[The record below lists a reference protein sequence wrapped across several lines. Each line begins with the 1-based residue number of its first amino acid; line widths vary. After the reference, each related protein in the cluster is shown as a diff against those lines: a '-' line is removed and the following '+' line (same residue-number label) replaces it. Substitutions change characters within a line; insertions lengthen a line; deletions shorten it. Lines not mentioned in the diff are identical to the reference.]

1 MPNPQKD
8 IVKLRAEIAKHDRL
22 YYKDAT
28 PSIDDQAYDRLKAE
42 LATLEAAS
50 PEFNF
55 GDSPT
60 QSVGDDRLEAFV
72 SYTHR
77 VPMLSLDNTYSMEEL
92 IEFGR
97 RLEKRFPDQTLNYLV
112 EPKIDGVAVSLTYE
126 HGQFVRAVSRGNGA
140 EGDDIT
146 SNVRPIAGLPTTIE
160 NAPDILEVRGEIY
173 MRHEEFERIN
183 AIREAAGQQL
193 YANPRNLAAGTIKLL
208 DPAEASARKLD
219 MVLYGVGACEPARYF
234 SHQAEIQEKLKGWGF
249 SVLEKIWLSDGIE
262 QAWTSIEE
270 LDTLRQDFS
279 YPTDG
284 AVVKL
289 DDFRLQDEAGFTSK
303 APRWAI
309 AYKFEAERAETLLK
323 EISLQIG
330 RTGAVTPVAILEP
343 VQLAGT
349 TVSRA
354 TLHNEDEI
362 QRKDIRPGDT
372 VLVQKAGEIIP
383 QVLGVIE
390 SKRPADSQPFDFGAH
405 LASLGIVAERDPTEA
420 VWRITSKDDPIR
432 QQRALQHFASRAC
445 MDIENLGTAVV
456 EQLVSRGLAK
466 NQADLYTLN
475 TEQLLGLEKFAEKS
489 ATNLIAA
496 LETSKTRALW
506 QLIHGLG
513 IPHVGKQSAK
523 DLEAHFESLD
533 AIASATEEQLEEVDG
548 VGSIMAQSLHAWFT
562 EPDHVTLIDRLR
574 DYGLNFQSARIET
587 GDSALAG
594 KIFVLTGSLP
604 NLTRS
609 EASAMI
615 EKVGGRA
622 SSSVSKKTDY
632 VIAGEASG
640 SKYAKAVK
648 LELQILDES
657 AFQALINAS

>member
-42 LATLEAAS
+42 LAELELAS
-50 PEFNF
+50 PEFDF
-55 GDSPT
+55 SDSPT

-97 RLEKRFPDQTLNYLV
+97 RLEKRFPEQTLNYLV

-183 AIREAAGQQL
+183 AIREAADQQL

-262 QAWTSIEE
+262 KAWTSIEE

>member
-1 MPNPQKD
+1 MPNARKD
-8 IVKLRAEIAKHDRL
+8 ITKLHAEIAKHDRL

-28 PSIDDQAYDRLKAE
+28 PSIDDQAYDRLKTE

-60 QSVGDDRLEAFV
+60 QSVGDDRLEAFA

-77 VPMLSLDNTYSMEEL
+77 MPMLSLDNTYSMEEL

-97 RLEKRFPDQTLNYLV
+97 RLEKRFPEQTLNYLV

-126 HGQFVRAVSRGNGA
+126 QGKFVRAVSRGNGT

-146 SNVRPIAGLPTTIE
+146 SNVRPIAGLPNTIE
-160 NAPDILEVRGEIY
+160 NAPDLLEVRGEIY

-183 AIREAAGQQL
+183 AIREAEGQQL

-219 MVLYGVGACEPARYF
+219 MVLYGVGACEPARFF
-234 SHQAEIQEKLKGWGF
+234 SHQAEIQKKLKRWGF
-249 SVLEKIWLSDGIE
+249 SVLEKIWLTDGIE
-262 QAWTSIEE
+262 QAWLSIKE
-270 LDTLRQDFS
+270 LDSLRQNFT

-303 APRWAI
+303 SPRWAI

-362 QRKDIRPGDT
+362 RRKDIRPGDT

-383 QVLGVIE
+383 QVLSVIE

-405 LASLGIVAERDPTEA
+405 LESLGIVAERDPTEA
-420 VWRITSKDDPIR
+420 VWRITRKDDPIR
-432 QQRALQHFASRAC
+432 QQRALQHFASRVC

-466 NQADLYTLN
+466 NQADLYTLD
-475 TEQLLGLEKFAEKS
+475 TEQLLELEKFAEKS

-496 LETSKTRALW
+496 LEVSKTRALW
-506 QLIHGLG
+506 QLIHGLS

-523 DLEAHFESLD
+523 DLEANFESLD

-548 VGSIMAQSLHAWFT
+548 VGSIMAQSLHAWFS

-574 DYGLNFQSARIET
+574 EHGLNFQSARIDT
-587 GDSALAG
+587 SDSALAG

-604 NLTRS
+604 NLTRT

-615 EKVGGRA
+615 EKVGGRT

-632 VIAGEASG
+632 VLAGEASG

-657 AFQALINAS
+657 AFQELISAS